1 MRWERVHEGDCYLHR
16 TKIISFDVP
25 SFFSK
30 LLFDVNMLYEVDTHS
45 VKMLVCLLPLEV
57 IIKTL
62 GLRGG
67 HQVEVKVESA
77 HKTDLQSC
85 CNTSY
90 VWKHGAAIALVL
102 IPGWNNSP
110 YTGYLMEFFQ
120 VF

>member
-16 TKIISFDVP
+16 TKIISFDAP

-62 GLRGG
+62 GLREDIKLKLRSSLPTRPTCKAVVTHPMFG
-67 HQVEVKVESA
+67 S
-77 HKTDLQSC
+77 
-85 CNTSY
+85 
-90 VWKHGAAIALVL
+90 
-102 IPGWNNSP
+102 
-110 YTGYLMEFFQ
+110 MEQ
-120 VF
+120 

>member
-1 MRWERVHEGDCYLHR
+1 MRWERVHEGNCYLHR
-16 TKIISFDVP
+16 TKIISFDAP

-57 IIKTL
+57 IIKPL
-62 GLRGG
+62 GLTGG

-85 CNTSY
+85 CNTPY
-90 VWKHGAAIALVL
+90 VW
-102 IPGWNNSP
+102 
-110 YTGYLMEFFQ
+110 
-120 VF
+120 